1 MHIVWRSLPLQ
12 SLILGLRD
20 GSGQGGILIL
30 KLVKEQVLQVIW
42 YTQADVFYILP
53 LLGRAV
59 LGDLSGPTL

>member
-1 MHIVWRSLPLQ
+1 MAGGV
-12 SLILGLRD
+12 
-20 GSGQGGILIL
+20 GGILIL

-59 LGDLSGPTL
+59 LGDLSGPAL